1 MSTYSSLLPA
11 IRQKYRMAIDSG
23 RRSGHGRVVL
33 LFFDLCGKI
42 WGGSPA
48 TVQIEN
54 GLESTDFG
62 NVSTETDD
70 MQHRSGNQQESRPE
84 EEVIPRAP
92 ACPSPTSPTA
102 QETSTSPQ
110 LTPVSSISHSTT
122 PDSEE
127 PGPSGPRAPLSNS
140 TDSDVA
146 LLQKSKGKRPDKN
159 KASDDG
165 KHFTTPDSEEPGPS
179 GPRATLSNS
188 TDSDVA
194 LLQKSKGKRP
204 DKNKASDDGKQDRA
218 KMRKLLDDKLS
229 NYKQNNLK
237 KRLPSEAAAEDLEL
251 KRRIAKQMEDSDRAF
266 EEHMSKMSSNMDKL
280 VGAIS
285 MGFTM
290 MQRMLQPPS
299 PAAAGIT
306 PTVPRSHVHLYQPPG
321 SAYAVPSSL
330 SHRPV
335 HAYMPSSGPPETTSD
350 DIPPEATDEF
360 DNAAYHF

>member
-42 WGGSPA
+42 GGGSPA
-48 TVQIEN
+48 TVQIGN
-54 GLESTDFG
+54 GLESTDFR
-62 NVSTETDD
+62 NVSAETDD

-102 QETSTSPQ
+102 QETSIPPQ

-127 PGPSGPRAPLSNS
+127 PGPRAPLSNS
-140 TDSDVA
+140 TDSNVA

-165 KHFTTPDSEEPGPS
+165 KH
-179 GPRATLSNS
+179 
-188 TDSDVA
+188 
-194 LLQKSKGKRP
+194 
-204 DKNKASDDGKQDRA
+204 DRA

-335 HAYMPSSGPPETTSD
+335 HAYMPSSGPPENTSD